1 MKPFSKSAERMQPS
15 AIRQMTKLA
24 AVAGRDL
31 ITFAGGMPNPATFPL
46 DRLAEYATDE
56 IRKDHGKNLQYGMTA
71 GPRTLLNWLSTY
83 LEKKGIHASP
93 DQIICTTGS
102 QQAIDIITEVLIDPG
117 DYIFVEKPT
126 YIGALMVF
134 RKSGATLVTVEQDQ
148 DGMILEDLRNK
159 LAGAPAGSKKLI
171 YIISNF
177 QNPSGISLTEQRRKK
192 LPSILEEQDAYL
204 IEDDPYGE
212 IYFGAENLPPAPVSA
227 SGSDRIFYLGT
238 ASKLVAPTFRTGWVT
253 ASEGLMKK
261 IELAKESADLCGSLL
276 DQKIVYR
283 FCSSEEFQPH
293 LEMLRGFYKT
303 RYQAMLDALSREMPN
318 GVSWTRPTGGFF
330 IWVTLPN
337 DLDAESFLEESILE
351 AKVSYVIGSPFIS
364 DESAKNCLRLAFSVE
379 DPDRIQEGITRLANV
394 IRKRLGTADK

>member
-1 MKPFSKSAERMQPS
+1 
-15 AIRQMTKLA
+15 
-24 AVAGRDL
+24 
-31 ITFAGGMPNPATFPL
+31 
-46 DRLAEYATDE
+46 
-56 IRKDHGKNLQYGMTA
+56 MTA
-71 GPRTLLNWLSTY
+71 GPRTLLNWISTY
-83 LEKKGIHASP
+83 LETKGIHASP
-93 DQIICTTGS
+93 DRIICTTGS

-148 DGMILEDLRNK
+148 DGMILEDLRRK
-159 LAGAPAGSKKLI
+159 LDAAPSGSKKLI

-192 LPSILEEQDAYL
+192 LPAILEEQDAYL

-212 IYFGAENLPPAPVSA
+212 IYFGPENVPPEPVSA

-253 ASEGLMKK
+253 AEDGLMKK

-293 LEMLRGFYKT
+293 LEMLRGFYMI
-303 RYQAMLDALSREMPN
+303 RYKAMLDALSREMPD

-337 DLDAESFLEESILE
+337 GLDAESFLEESILE

-364 DESAKNCLRLAFSVE
+364 DQSVKNCLRLAFSVE
-379 DPDRIQEGITRLANV
+379 DPDRIQEGIARLAKV
-394 IRKRLGTADK
+394 IRKRI

>member
-15 AIRQMTKLA
+15 AIRQMTKLS

-46 DRLAEYATDE
+46 ERLAEYAADE
-56 IRKDHGKNLQYGMTA
+56 IRRDQGKNLQYGMTG
-71 GPRTLLNWLSTY
+71 GPRSLLKWISGY
-83 LEKKGIHASP
+83 LEAKGIDAP
-93 DQIICTTGS
+93 PERLICTTGS
-102 QQAIDIITEVLIDPG
+102 QQAINIITEVLIDPG

-134 RKSGATLVTVEQDQ
+134 RKSGATLITVEQDQ
-148 DGMILEDLRNK
+148 DGMILEDLRKK
-159 LAGAPAGSKKLI
+159 LAAVPAGSKKLI

-177 QNPSGISLTEQRRKK
+177 QNPSGISLKEQRRIR
-192 LPSILEEQDAYL
+192 LPALLEEQDAYL

-212 IYFGAENLPPAPVSA
+212 LYFGPENIPPAPVAA

-253 ASEGLMKK
+253 AAEGLMKK

-283 FCSSEEFQPH
+283 FCSSEGFPQH
-293 LEMLRGFYKT
+293 LEMLRGFYQI
-303 RYQAMLDALSREMPN
+303 RYKAMLDAMSREMPD
-318 GVSWTRPTGGFF
+318 GVSWTYPTGGFF
-330 IWVTLPN
+330 IWVTLPEG
-337 DLDAESFLEESILE
+337 LDAESFLEESILE

-364 DESAKNCLRLAFSVE
+364 DQSNKNCLRLAFSVE
-379 DPDRIQEGITRLANV
+379 DPERIQEGIARLANV
-394 IRKRLGTADK
+394 IRKRM